1 MKLITSISIVL
12 LVVVFLSGCQ
22 TPQAHRSGVD
32 DAEGTALT
40 VGVVQKEIRIG
51 MSGSDVASA
60 LGSPNIVTTD
70 EERREVWVYD
80 RISTTDVYSTSSN
93 YGTLLLIGGSRESGA
108 RSRTQKS
115 FTVIIK
121 FDNEGLVRDFAYHTS
136 KF

>member
-1 MKLITSISIVL
+1 MKFITSILTL
-12 LVVVFLSGCQ
+12 LLAALLISSCQ
-22 TPQAHRSGVD
+22 SPQAHRAGVS
-32 DAEGTALT
+32 DAEGTELT

-51 MSGSDVASA
+51 MSGAEVAAA
-60 LGSPNIVTTD
+60 LGSPNIVKTD

-80 RISTTDVYSTSSN
+80 RISTTDVYSTSSG

-108 RSRTQKS
+108 RSTTQKT

-121 FDNEGLVRDFAYHTS
+121 FDADGLVRDFAYHTS